1 MRTSRFLVYALFQ
14 AQSSFRM
21 FFLGFVIQKQNVQ
34 EHFMATTKTQNFR
47 GISQVQVQDL
57 GQVLH
62 RTQNLVKESLD
73 IVPIK
78 FLN

>member
-1 MRTSRFLVYALFQ
+1 
-14 AQSSFRM
+14 
-21 FFLGFVIQKQNVQ
+21 
-34 EHFMATTKTQNFR
+34 MATTKTQNFR